1 MKKANIFTVPSFPKA
16 DGADGSYIC
25 PAFPLTSAVKSFI
38 SLHFHEKIE
47 IISHITESSAL
58 HIELIPKRLAEL
70 LKTLLQATAKEE
82 KLLIEVSDMGGS
94 LKVELKLNGNVPFKK
109 EQINLIKDAL
119 GCDVDVISNKSITFH
134 VAHKAPTVIT
144 TSALVFAFIREELER
159 IFFG

>member
-38 SLHFHEKIE
+38 SLHFPKKIE
-47 IISHITESSAL
+47 IISRIKKSSTL
-58 HIELIPKRLAEL
+58 HIKLIPKRLAEL
-70 LKTLLQATAKEE
+70 LSTLLRITSDEE
-82 KLLIEVSDMGGS
+82 KLLVELTDMGD
-94 LKVELKLNGNVPFKK
+94 KLKLQLKLKGKPFGK
-109 EQINLIKDAL
+109 EQINLIKDAF
-119 GCDVDVISNKSITFH
+119 GQSADVTNDKSIVVH
-134 VAHKAPTVIT
+134 IAHSSPTVIT